1 MKGHPM
7 SGSRSTRLRSLL
19 LWILSG
25 ALAIATFFHQNRTGP
40 TYPLRGTVATAHG
53 PAAFVFLRSEEIGTG
68 LQIMVKEPVPAGLA
82 GSVQWRR
89 YKSADPWTRTP
100 MTARTFRFT
109 RRGEVEEI
117 RGIGVVLPS
126 LPERAGKYEY
136 FVTLDD
142 GNGPRS
148 VTGEKAIYARYKA
161 PVPRWVLVPHIL
173 AIFLSMTLALRT
185 GLQALTGGPT
195 RGLLWS
201 TIGSLLLGA
210 FILGPIVQRYAFGV
224 LWSGIPFGYDWT
236 DNKVLVELAA
246 WAVAALFAAEV
257 RRGRTAILAAT
268 LVTLAIYLI
277 PHSVFGSE
285 YDYTKGSGHGTAGA
299 VEAAP
304 R

>member
-1 MKGHPM
+1 MPG
-7 SGSRSTRLRSLL
+7 TRPTLVRSLL
-19 LWILSG
+19 LWLLSG

-40 TYPLRGTVATAHG
+40 TYPLRGAVATGHG
-53 PAAFVFLRSEEIGTG
+53 PASFIFLRSEEIGTG
-68 LQIMVKEPVPAGLA
+68 LQIMVKEPVPAGLT
-82 GSVQWRR
+82 GSVKWRR
-89 YKSADPWTRTP
+89 YKSADGWTQTP
-100 MTARTFRFT
+100 MSAGTFRFT
-109 RRGEVEEI
+109 RRGEVEALQ
-117 RGIGVVLPS
+117 GIGVVLPS

-136 FVTLDD
+136 FVSLDD
-142 GNGPRS
+142 GSGPRS
-148 VTGEKAIYARYKA
+148 VTGEKPIYARYKA

-185 GLQALTGGPT
+185 GLQALTGGPVK
-195 RGLLWS
+195 GLLWS

-246 WAVAALFAAEV
+246 WVVATLFVADA
-257 RRGRTAILAAT
+257 RRSRTAILAAT

-299 VEAAP
+299 VETGS

>member
-1 MKGHPM
+1 MP
-7 SGSRSTRLRSLL
+7 GSRPTLVRSLL
-19 LWILSG
+19 LWLLSG

-40 TYPLRGTVATAHG
+40 TYPLRGAVATAHG

-82 GSVQWRR
+82 GSVKWRR
-89 YKSADPWTRTP
+89 YKSADSWTQTP

-109 RRGEVEEI
+109 RRGEVEELK
-117 RGIGVVLPS
+117 GIGVVLPS

-136 FVTLDD
+136 FVSLDD
-142 GNGPRS
+142 GSGPRS
-148 VTGEKAIYARYKA
+148 VTGEKPIYARYKA

-185 GLQALTGGPT
+185 GMQALVGG
-195 RGLLWS
+195 RVKGLLWA

-210 FILGPIVQRYAFGV
+210 FVLGPIVQRYAFGV

-246 WAVAALFAAEV
+246 WALAALFIGEA
-257 RRGRTAILAAT
+257 RRGRTAVLAAT

-285 YDYTKGSGHGTAGA
+285 YDYTKGSGHGTAG
-299 VEAAP
+299 VVQP
-304 R
+304 TSR

>member
-1 MKGHPM
+1 MPGP
-7 SGSRSTRLRSLL
+7 RSNLLRSLL
-19 LWILSG
+19 LWLLSA

-53 PAAFVFLRSEEIGTG
+53 PAGFIFLRSEEIGTG

-82 GSVQWRR
+82 GSVKWRR
-89 YKSADPWTRTP
+89 YKSADSWTLTP
-100 MTARTFRFT
+100 MAAGTFRFT
-109 RRGEVEEI
+109 RRGEVEELK
-117 RGIGVVLPS
+117 GIGVVLPS

-142 GNGPRS
+142 GRGPRS
-148 VTGEKAIYARYKA
+148 VTGEKPIYARYKA

-185 GLQALTGGPT
+185 GLQALVGGRA
-195 RGLLWS
+195 RGLLWA

-210 FILGPIVQRYAFGV
+210 FVLGPIVQRYAFGV

-246 WAVAALFAAEV
+246 WLVAALFVTDA
-257 RRGRTAILAAT
+257 RRSRAAILAAT

-299 VEAAP
+299 VDAAP